1 MTTWFVSAHAGAVDW
16 AARRGIEARLVSHL
30 DVAHVQAGD
39 RVIGTLPVSLAA
51 DVCAA
56 RAEYWHLTLDLPADA
71 RRRELSA
78 DDMDAFG
85 ARIERY
91 EVRRAAG

>member
-1 MTTWFVSAHAGAVDW
+1 MTVWFVSGHAGAVDW
-16 AARRGIEARLVSHL
+16 ARRRGIEAEAVAHL
-30 DVAHVQAGD
+30 DVAKVKAGD

-51 DVCAA
+51 AVCAGG
-56 RAEYWHLTLDLPADA
+56 AEYWHLTLDLPPEA

-78 DDMDAFG
+78 DDMDTYG

-91 EVRRAAG
+91 EIRRMG